1 MAVNPKVHVFPTELN
16 DIVSNT
22 CIFRDLIKKKTQ
34 EHQTIIEVIA
44 YYYVKWKRNF
54 FTT

>member
-34 EHQTIIEVIA
+34 EHQTIIEVMA
-44 YYYVKWKRNF
+44 YYYVKWKRIF